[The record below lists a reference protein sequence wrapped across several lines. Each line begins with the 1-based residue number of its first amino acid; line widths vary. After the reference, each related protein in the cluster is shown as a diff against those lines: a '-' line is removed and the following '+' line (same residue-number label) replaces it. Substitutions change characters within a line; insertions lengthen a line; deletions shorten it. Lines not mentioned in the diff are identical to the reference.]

1 MTTTATEEKR
11 LKIIDDIKKEIPWVD
26 VKPFSHN
33 IIGIK
38 LKMLDALCG
47 IEEVDKLIANTPL
60 CELGW
65 SVSTKKV
72 EPEKKEEPSWEDL
85 IGYPK
90 GVYDSFAEMIY
101 GEYGED
107 SEQANDLNR
116 AFREA
121 RIRNDPS
128 YGENT
133 SVKKPIEI
141 PKVEPEE
148 IENNICCGCGKYD
161 DTRPICDCGG
171 SHRFNCEDCEE
182 KKKASEMTASEY
194 AAAMCEEAK
203 GDEEEGFK
211 YFLSD
216 QQIEMFGDYY
226 GSAHPCFP
234 AYKVYLDMLEEE

>member
-38 LKMLDALCG
+38 LKMLDDLCG

-72 EPEKKEEPSWEDL
+72 EPEEIENNICCGCGKYDDTRPICDCGGSHRFNCEDCEEKKKASWEDL

-128 YGENT
+128 YGEN
-133 SVKKPIEI
+133 
-141 PKVEPEE
+141 
-148 IENNICCGCGKYD
+148 
-161 DTRPICDCGG
+161 
-171 SHRFNCEDCEE
+171 
-182 KKKASEMTASEY
+182 
-194 AAAMCEEAK
+194 
-203 GDEEEGFK
+203 
-211 YFLSD
+211 
-216 QQIEMFGDYY
+216 
-226 GSAHPCFP
+226 
-234 AYKVYLDMLEEE
+234 